1 MSTERRKQI
10 SRERTPRHTK
20 NSNALRLKELMHTG
34 KLSSLYGELGVC
46 PAQRPDSSDRQ
57 SPSLKV
63 VFGNA
68 SHVWKKRLL
77 RDFSAIAVRREP
89 PWGGIDPKT
98 SAHWRIIL
106 AAACILFCA
115 AGCSFAQQAPGDQT
129 APLTDMQ
136 RFQKIEDRWS
146 GAINSRDQYSLEL
159 VLSPE
164 MIDIS
169 ASGEVTTR
177 NQQITMLLRKG
188 AGPVSLN
195 QRVANARPFGDLAV
209 VIGTY
214 VEQVQLNNRQI
225 EQKGLFTHVFRRVRD
240 NWLCVS
246 AQRTAILEPAPQ
258 KKRGP
263 KRDDNAEPPF
273 RLPMLD
279 EGSNSQKTQPASP
292 PQN

>member
-1 MSTERRKQI
+1 
-10 SRERTPRHTK
+10 
-20 NSNALRLKELMHTG
+20 LRLKELMHTG

-195 QRVANARPFGDLAV
+195 QRA
-209 VIGTY
+209 
-214 VEQVQLNNRQI
+214 
-225 EQKGLFTHVFRRVRD
+225 
-240 NWLCVS
+240 
-246 AQRTAILEPAPQ
+246 
-258 KKRGP
+258 
-263 KRDDNAEPPF
+263 AE
-273 RLPMLD
+273 
-279 EGSNSQKTQPASP
+279 QPANRAKGSLHSCFSACAR
-292 PQN
+292 